1 MNDTNQSHKY
11 PIIERWGDALNS
23 ALLGIHITY
32 FILFMALGIK
42 IMMFFNVFSMAI
54 YAIAFMFYAQKPLL
68 AISATFI
75 EVLIHYMMAVQ
86 CVGWGAGFQDYCF
99 ANVVICFYVGYAF
112 QKDGIAGFHAA
123 AVSIVSSACYFICW
137 LEARFHEPIYFVRPR
152 DIELLRLMNDT
163 FILVIL
169 IVFSYVFTTRILTE
183 RRKLT
188 RNAKYDELTHLPNR
202 HYVDSIKNHRNL
214 NDPDKSPEYA
224 IAIVD
229 IDNFKIV
236 NDTYG
241 HDVGDDVLA
250 ELGALLLQYKNDNT
264 ITARWGGEEFL
275 VICFGDSPK
284 DRLIDICEEIRK
296 TVESKTMY
304 FDGFSL
310 KFTIS
315 VGAASKDA
323 NDVFEDTF
331 KKADQNL
338 YEAKGTGKNKVVY
351 K

>member
-1 MNDTNQSHKY
+1 MKESLFVYDQFGKCIWANENGLKLTGVKKNEYEEVSPVLRKMFGERPFTHDDWSYKRIIGSGEDASYYTLENYFVSEDSKHLAGSYLIVRDDTEEQKKIKRDLY
-11 PIIERWGDALNS
+11 NS
-23 ALLGIHITY
+23 THDSLTGLYTKQY
-32 FILFMALGIK
+32 LFT
-42 IMMFFNVFSMAI
+42 S
-54 YAIAFMFYAQKPLL
+54 IA
-68 AISATFI
+68 
-75 EVLIHYMMAVQ
+75 EVLEADPEKKYS
-86 CVGWGAGFQDYCF
+86 
-99 ANVVICFYVGYAF
+99 VV
-112 QKDGIAGFHAA
+112 
-123 AVSIVSSACYFICW
+123 
-137 LEARFHEPIYFVRPR
+137 FV
-152 DIELLRLMNDT
+152 D
-163 FILVIL
+163 V
-169 IVFSYVFTTRILTE
+169 
-183 RRKLT
+183 K
-188 RNAKYDELTHLPNR
+188 
-202 HYVDSIKNHRNL
+202 
-214 NDPDKSPEYA
+214 
-224 IAIVD
+224 
-229 IDNFKIV
+229 NFKIV

-296 TVESKTMY
+296 TVEAKTMY

-323 NDVFEDTF
+323 NEVFEDTF